1 MATVASGEAVL
12 AKQSQES
19 HLLSPEISAAGSDS
33 GQLEDLKGESLS
45 ELVEA
50 EPHSLAEGA
59 GAAAAATPCSR
70 QQTSLK
76 KPALIA
82 NPGTCSTSTSKSK
95 THPPE
100 TSQKPAAKID
110 NTKMSSKAAL
120 SASRRAAPINIQIVR
135 LASSSSSSSSP
146 AVPSSSAAPQ
156 NSNGPDSRYG
166 QSHSFTMNMLPMT
179 KIRELC
185 LHAAGHAR
193 RNLDVVLDGS
203 RFEARDRDGHVF
215 KGHETISE
223 EVLSG
228 ETIYLVEGG
237 LDARRAAKGGKGSSE
252 SKTPSRSG
260 ARERGRLL
268 CLKSLELEGEG
279 EQEGPAKTPYR
290 TPSVSSRASS
300 SRSDSKGKAAQPRMT
315 PSQRAL
321 AIAMGRTPT
330 APEPPVER
338 KPLTSSVVRKS
349 LPSPALEIVGE
360 SPAGEEDVAE
370 PADSDDVEADSVS
383 ASPPRSPS
391 PPPRKTQPQTQ
402 PQKQTEQQ
410 VIPPNLQD
418 SQLVIPDSQDPFS
431 QGAFSQ
437 QTVKSEH
444 PAPAHPMLDTP
455 DTSDAPVAQSR
466 PAPRVKPT
474 TTQRKQPTSRPDPYD
489 INTVLSD
496 EDDEPSDGSSTN
508 TTANKKMAT
517 SVRKLGSSTAKRQ
530 PVAPPPVSLPS
541 AHRHRSHEASP
552 LRADKSPVPAARS
565 KTSTPTKK
573 PTPVK
578 TEPSSPA
585 VPLPSSPTT
594 HVAAAIARE
603 GNRPADKSRQRRLP
617 SPGRLVIPVPS
628 DSGSDSD
635 DDLIEEAF
643 RDLSSSIPPS
653 SLPWSEPPLRA
664 APDAQNG
671 VDKQSAPSRSV
682 TDSAAE
688 VKYGTLLEDDLA
700 IVGVSPKKSPPKGP
714 SKGPSKSPLKK
725 PPEPPKSA
733 GEKSSQKSPTKAP
746 IITSPS
752 KKEDATIVHDSSSA
766 EESDKEEDV
775 QVIKKEPLSSQESP
789 RRNKRLPDTPIV
801 DEKSHRGKEEQ
812 LPMIELSS
820 DSDTDIEPSTDM
832 LEDDEAELPSIDVE
846 LLTEKQQLPSLPR
859 SPARADQ
866 LPTRNS
872 PEIDPV
878 KMEAASEE
886 PPPLAQTS
894 KRKRAASEEPES
906 EDENRRKRRRKE
918 AKKVRSKRKSEQ
930 KAALA
935 LQDERERQLAAEQ
948 EDRKKLALENAH
960 RRALELE
967 IIVSSPTKRESSV
980 EPSVEGGDDDDSGLG
995 SSAHGDNAAADTGR
1009 AGVPLDGDDKNDSLS
1024 SKEAE
1029 GDHHHHPSWR
1039 KVSKLHLSS
1048 SLPGVSQD
1056 GQAAAPPTSTPAAIE
1071 AQLQQCVE
1079 ERFHRMPFDDWA
1091 FLESTLGRGMG
1102 GGHGGYSPLE
1112 VHNRVHSGMVRRAQH
1127 PPRRVLGEA
1136 ESKPAAL
1143 PDDDMAARTRSQRSE
1158 APSPKDHRASEEK
1171 TTKARGGPPQEKK
1184 IRKKRKE
1191 KGREKLRME
1200 RERRRELRRSANS
1213 RYHREYREFRQFRMS
1228 RLDEGRKRKQQH
1240 KKQMGH

>member
-1 MATVASGEAVL
+1 MAMFASGEAAL

-19 HLLSPEISAAGSDS
+19 HLLSPEISAAGSDN

-45 ELVEA
+45 ELVEPQ
-50 EPHSLAEGA
+50 PHSLAK
-59 GAAAAATPCSR
+59 GAAAATAATPCSR
-70 QQTSLK
+70 QQTVLK
-76 KPALIA
+76 KPDPIA
-82 NPGTCSTSTSKSK
+82 KPGTCSTSASKSK
-95 THPPE
+95 THPPK
-100 TSQKPAAKID
+100 TSQKPAAKSD

-146 AVPSSSAAPQ
+146 AAPSSSAASQ

-166 QSHSFTMNMLPMT
+166 ESHSFTMNMLPMT

-237 LDARRAAKGGKGSSE
+237 LDARGQAKGGKGSRE
-252 SKTPSRSG
+252 RKTPSRGG

-268 CLKSLELEGEG
+268 CLKSLELEDGEK
-279 EQEGPAKTPYR
+279 EGPAKTPYR
-290 TPSVSSRASS
+290 TPSVSSRGSS

-321 AIAMGRTPT
+321 AIAMGQTPT

-338 KPLTSSVVRKS
+338 KPLTSSAVRKS
-349 LPSPALEIVGE
+349 LPSPALEKVEE
-360 SPAGEEDVAE
+360 SSGGAEDVAG
-370 PADSDDVEADSVS
+370 PADSDDLEADSVS

-391 PPPRKTQPQTQ
+391 PPPRKTQPQPQ
-402 PQKQTEQQ
+402 PQKQTQQQ

-444 PAPAHPMLDTP
+444 PAPAKPMLDTP
-455 DTSDAPVAQSR
+455 DTSDAPAAQSR
-466 PAPRVKPT
+466 PPPRVKPT

-517 SVRKLGSSTAKRQ
+517 SVRKLGSSTTKRQ

-541 AHRHRSHEASP
+541 AHRHQSNEASP
-552 LRADKSPVPAARS
+552 LRVDKSPVPAARS

-573 PTPVK
+573 ATPVK
-578 TEPSSPA
+578 KEPSSPA

-594 HVAAAIARE
+594 HVAAAIARG
-603 GNRPADKSRQRRLP
+603 GNRAADKGRQPQLP
-617 SPGRLVIPVPS
+617 GPGELVIPVSS

-643 RDLSSSIPPS
+643 RDLSSSIPTP
-653 SLPWSEPPLRA
+653 SLPWSAPPLRA
-664 APDAQNG
+664 ATVAQNG
-671 VDKQSAPSRSV
+671 VDNQEARSRSV
-682 TDSAAE
+682 TGSAAE
-688 VKYGTLLEDDLA
+688 VKYGTLLGDDLA
-700 IVGVSPKKSPPKGP
+700 IVGVSPRKSPQKSP
-714 SKGPSKSPLKK
+714 SKKPLGLPQSPGKK
-725 PPEPPKSA
+725 L
-733 GEKSSQKSPTKAP
+733 SQNSPTKAP

-752 KKEDATIVHDSSSA
+752 KKEDPTVVHDSSSA

-789 RRNKRLPDTPIV
+789 RRNKRLPDVPTV
-801 DEKSHRGKEEQ
+801 DEKPHRGKEDQ
-812 LPMIELSS
+812 PPVIELSS
-820 DSDTDIEPSTDM
+820 DSDSDIEPSTDM

-846 LLTEKQQLPSLPR
+846 LLAEKAQLPSLPR
-859 SPARADQ
+859 SPAQAEQ
-866 LPTRNS
+866 LPRRDNL
-872 PEIDPV
+872 ELVPV
-878 KMEAASEE
+878 KVEAPSEE

-894 KRKRAASEEPES
+894 KRKRAASEEPEP
-906 EDENRRKRRRKE
+906 EDENRRKRLKKGVKKTRRKHG
-918 AKKVRSKRKSEQ
+918 RKQ
-930 KAALA
+930 KAALL
-935 LQDERERQLAAEQ
+935 LQEERERQLAAEQ
-948 EDRKKLALENAH
+948 EERKKLALENAH

-967 IIVSSPTKRESSV
+967 VIVSSPTKREPSV

-995 SSAHGDNAAADTGR
+995 SSAHGDNAAADTDR

-1029 GDHHHHPSWR
+1029 GGHHHHPSWR

-1048 SLPGVSQD
+1048 SPPGASQD
-1056 GQAAAPPTSTPAAIE
+1056 GQSAAPPTSTPAAIE

-1091 FLESTLGRGMG
+1091 FLESTLGRGLG
-1102 GGHGGYSPLE
+1102 GGHGGYSPLD
-1112 VHNRVHSGMVRRAQH
+1112 VHNRVHLDMVRRSQH
-1127 PPRRVLGEA
+1127 PPRRAPGESD
-1136 ESKPAAL
+1136 SKPAAL
-1143 PDDDMAARTRSQRSE
+1143 PDDDMVARTRSQRSE
-1158 APSPKDHRASEEK
+1158 APSPKEHRASEEK
-1171 TTKARGGPPQEKK
+1171 TAAVQRAQPQKQRA
-1184 IRKKRKE
+1184 RKKRKE
-1191 KGREKLRME
+1191 KVHKKLRKQ
-1200 RERRRELRRSANS
+1200 RERRRERERSVNNG
-1213 RYHREYREFRQFRMS
+1213 YHREYREFCHFRRS
-1228 RLDEGRKRKQQH
+1228 RVVEDRKRKQQH
-1240 KKQMGH
+1240 KKQIGY